1 MIFVFDLDDTLC
13 DTDSYSEEFILDFFK
28 KNNLPFKQIA
38 KVVRYAEAKFNWDS
52 ETALSWYKTYGDEM
66 MLNFPIKENALKFLN
81 QLKKNGHKII
91 IATARAND
99 WHNNPEEIT
108 KAWLE
113 NNKVPYDK
121 LYIGRADKE
130 VICKDENADVFVDD
144 DIKITERVASH
155 NKNMKVFLASTPYN
169 KTQEISEIVTRIE
182 TLQEI
187 NEKLFNNE
195 LSK

>member
-13 DTDSYSEEFILDFFK
+13 DTDSFSEKYILEFIK

-38 KVVRYAEAKFNWDS
+38 SVVRYAEAKFDWDS
-52 ETALSWYKTYGDEM
+52 ETALKWYKTYGDEM
-66 MLNFPIKENALKFLN
+66 MLNFPIKENALEFLN
-81 QLKKNGHKII
+81 KIKNDGHKII

-99 WHNNPEEIT
+99 WHSDPEKIT
-108 KAWLE
+108 KQWLE
-113 NNKVPYDK
+113 KNKVPYDK

-130 VICKDENADVFVDD
+130 LICKEENDDIFVDD
-144 DIKITERVASH
+144 DIKITARVAEH

-169 KTQEISEIVTRIE
+169 KTQEISEKVIRIKN
-182 TLQEI
+182 LQEI